1 MFKIKDLMIKVAPID
16 QNLGSP
22 MLFCGFCT
30 GMDTCGG
37 CTFHTP
43 CGGFWSGL
51 TVTVAAQNMA
61 AENLPLLK
69 EQLKAQLAMVEE
81 AEKQLVPQNLQQAE
95 ALETKLKEALDEVQ
109 QIKAKLKNER

>member
-1 MFKIKDLMIKVAPID
+1 MFKIKDLMIQVTPDPNFRANFFPPCSCD
-16 QNLGSP
+16 
-22 MLFCGFCT
+22 
-30 GMDTCGG
+30 G

-51 TVTVAAQNMA
+51 HITIAAQNMS

-81 AEKQLVPQNLQQAE
+81 AEKRLVPQNLQQAE
-95 ALETKLKEALDEVQ
+95 ALETKLKEALEEVQ
-109 QIKAKLKNER
+109 HIKAKLKHER

>member
-1 MFKIKDLMIKVAPID
+1 MFKIKDLMIQVIPID
-16 QNLGSP
+16 QNVGPLT
-22 MLFCGFCT
+22 CGFCT
-30 GMDTCGG
+30 GNNSCDG

-51 TVTVAAQNMA
+51 TVTVQERQIS

-81 AEKQLVPQNLQQAE
+81 AEKRLAPQNLQQAE
-95 ALETKLKEALDEVQ
+95 ALETKLREALDEIQ
-109 QIKAKLKNER
+109 QIKSKLTDAS

>member
-22 MLFCGFCT
+22 MWCGICT
-30 GMDTCGG
+30 GSASCDG

-51 TVTVAAQNMA
+51 MIAPQNIA

-69 EQLKAQLAMVEE
+69 EQLKAQLA
-81 AEKQLVPQNLQQAE
+81 NGGGGR
-95 ALETKLKEALDEVQ
+95 
-109 QIKAKLKNER
+109 KAVGSSELAAG